1 MAYRPTSHPV
11 WVCGLKLPLR
21 LLTYRVTTSHP
32 VWVCGLKLTACLL
45 VVNNLRH
52 TLYGCVD

>member
-1 MAYRPTSHPV
+1 M
-11 WVCGLKLPLR
+11 
-21 LLTYRVTTSHP
+21 SHP